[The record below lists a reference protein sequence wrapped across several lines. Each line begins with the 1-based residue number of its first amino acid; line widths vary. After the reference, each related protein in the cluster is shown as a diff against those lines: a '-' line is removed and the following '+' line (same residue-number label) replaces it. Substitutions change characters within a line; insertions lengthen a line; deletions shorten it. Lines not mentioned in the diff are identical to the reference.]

1 MNPPETLTAKS
12 LRALKWNYLGTVARV
27 VLQFGSQIALARL
40 VGPDA
45 TGVFAYAFLTV
56 GLCALVVEMGLGAA
70 LVQVPELSD
79 QALATACG
87 RLLWAGALAAVALFA
102 SADALAEHVL
112 SAPRA
117 APVLRA
123 MAPSL
128 LIAAAMF
135 PAAAILKR
143 QIEFKVIQISELVSY
158 IVGYVLVGI
167 TAAWYGWG
175 EWSLVLAWY
184 TQTGL
189 ACLFLYLK
197 APRSL
202 APGNPLR
209 ALSLAGFGLVV
220 MFTNMLNWTIEYGT
234 HLLIGR
240 FFGAASLGQFT
251 IANNL
256 VRTPANHLVTNLQA
270 VLFPIAARSQANDAG
285 LRRAYLTVLGG
296 VALVAFPV
304 FGYFAAMASPIV
316 VVLLGPKW
324 LGAAAVL
331 TPLALAMI
339 PHVAMAL
346 CGPILAG
353 RGNPHIELRA
363 QLATATMLLAA
374 MLIASSLSLPAMA
387 WALAAVYLARYVWM
401 TASLVKLLR
410 VPISGLWQA
419 LCGPALLGLISAS
432 CAVGTVAVLHG
443 LPAGTASPILELTVS
458 ACAAT
463 ALIAATIWLAPAWV
477 FGPFLR
483 QLVRELVATRPA
495 IAGIP
500 AFQHLFGAAARSTP

>member
-12 LRALKWNYLGTVARV
+12 LRALKWNYLGTVGRV

-70 LVQVPELSD
+70 LVQAPELSD
-79 QALATACG
+79 QALATVCG
-87 RLLWAGALAAVALFA
+87 RLLSAGALAALVLYAC
-102 SADALAEHVL
+102 ADALAQHVL
-112 SAPRA
+112 SAPQA

-128 LIAAAMF
+128 MIAAAMF
-135 PAAAILKR
+135 PATAVLKR
-143 QIEFKVIQISELVSY
+143 QIEFKVIQISELASY
-158 IVGYVLVGI
+158 VVGYVFVGI

-189 ACLFLYLK
+189 ACLLLYLK

-202 APGNPLR
+202 KPGNPLR

-296 VALVAFPV
+296 VAMVAFPV

-316 VVLLGPKW
+316 LVLLGPKW

-331 TPLALAMI
+331 TPMALAMI
-339 PHVAMAL
+339 PHVAMAI
-346 CGPILAG
+346 CGPILGG
-353 RGNPHIELRA
+353 RGNPLIELRA
-363 QLATATMLLAA
+363 QLATVAMLLAA

-387 WALAAVYLARYVWM
+387 WALAAVYLARYLWM
-401 TASLVKLLR
+401 TASLVRLLR
-410 VPISGLWQA
+410 VPLSALWQS

-432 CAVGTVAVLHG
+432 CALGTVAVLHG
-443 LPAGTASPILELTVS
+443 LRAGTPSPVVELTVA
-458 ACAAT
+458 ACAA
-463 ALIAATIWLAPAWV
+463 AVLIAVTIWLAPAWV
-477 FGPFLR
+477 FGPHLR
-483 QLVRELVATRPA
+483 QLARELAASRPA

-500 AFQHLFGAAARSTP
+500 AFQHLFGAAARSAS

>member
-1 MNPPETLTAKS
+1 MNPPESLTSKS
-12 LRALKWNYLGTVARV
+12 LRAVKWNYLGTVGRV
-27 VLQFGSQIALARL
+27 VLQFVSQIALARL

-56 GLCALVVEMGLGAA
+56 GLFALVVEMGLGAA

-79 QALATACG
+79 QALATVCG
-87 RLLWAGALAAVALFA
+87 RLLLAGALAALALFA
-102 SADALAEHVL
+102 SADALAEHVF

-117 APVLRA
+117 APILQA

-128 LIAAAMF
+128 MIAAAMF
-135 PAAAILKR
+135 PATAVLKR
-143 QIEFKVIQISELVSY
+143 QIEFKVIQISELASY

-167 TAAWYGWG
+167 TVAWYGWG
-175 EWSLVLAWY
+175 EWSLVFAWY

-189 ACLFLYLK
+189 ACALLYLK

-209 ALSLAGFGLVV
+209 ALSLAGFGLVI

-234 HLLIGR
+234 HLLVGR

-256 VRTPANHLVTNLQA
+256 VRTPANHLVTNLQT
-270 VLFPIAARSQANDAG
+270 VLFPIAARSQTNDAG
-285 LRRAYLTVLGG
+285 LRRAYLTVLGAL
-296 VALVAFPV
+296 ALVAFPV

-316 VVLLGPKW
+316 LVLLGQKW
-324 LGAAAVL
+324 AGAAAVL

-339 PHVAMAL
+339 PHVAMAI

-353 RGNPHIELRA
+353 RGNPLIELRA
-363 QLATATMLLAA
+363 QLATVAMLLAA
-374 MLIASSLSLPAMA
+374 MLIASRLSLPAMA
-387 WALAAVYLARYVWM
+387 WALAAVYVARYLWM

-410 VPISGLWQA
+410 VPISGLWQS
-419 LCGPALLGLISAS
+419 LCGPALLGLISVS
-432 CAVGTVAVLHG
+432 CSLATVSALHG
-443 LPAGTASPILELTVS
+443 LRAGAQSPIVELTVA
-458 ACAAT
+458 ACAT
-463 ALIAATIWLAPAWV
+463 TGLIAATIWLAPAWV

-483 QLVRELVATRPA
+483 QLVRELAATRPA

-500 AFQHLFGAAARSTP
+500 AFQHLFGVAARSSS